1 MPPKAQQQ
9 HYNDWPNTQG
19 FDGKYEERNPV
30 ELEVEGQIPPYT
42 AGVLFRTGLG
52 PRAFKTD
59 KGNTFKVNHWFDQLS
74 QVHRFQIHTT
84 ESNNGRVSVTYNSR
98 IVSYGVIEQIKKTGK
113 LEGMTFGAKYDPCVS
128 FFQKMQSVYNSVAS
142 TQEPKPNAVNVGVTI
157 SPNWPGVTKNG
168 AKKDGGYS
176 NRHIETIVNK
186 TDATPLQIL
195 DPETLEPIGVCDQKT
210 LHPALKGP
218 MSGAHA
224 KFDPATG
231 DVYNYNL
238 ELGRQGT
245 YRIFTVSASTGK
257 TSILATIHHAAA
269 YIHSIFLTEHYV
281 VLCVWNSF
289 YKAGG
294 AAMLW
299 KQNIVDAIADYD
311 ASRKATWFV
320 IDRTPDGKGHVAIFE
335 SRAFYAFHAVNAYE
349 EASTSSPGSVDIV
362 ADIPV
367 YPGLDVIKRFYI
379 DNVMSDSPTVS
390 KWRDP
395 KNTSILPVLRRYR
408 LSNVTKVGTK
418 HPMEVMQEFEAESVV
433 TPELPT
439 INPSYATKRHRYIY
453 GIVDSGK
460 SSGFADSLVKY
471 DLSNHSTKI
480 WSVHGHTA
488 GEPIFV
494 ADPDSDEEDGG
505 VLLSVVLDGYEGK
518 SYLLV
523 LDAKTLNE
531 VGRAK
536 VNGAIGFGFHG
547 THVSAARVDNWG
559 A

>member
-1 MPPKAQQQ
+1 MPPQSKQQ

-19 FDGKYEERNPV
+19 FEGKYEERIPV
-30 ELEVEGQIPPYT
+30 ELEVKGHIPTYT

-52 PRAFKTD
+52 PRDFVTE

-74 QVHRFQIHTT
+74 QVHRFQIHTPSSPD
-84 ESNNGRVSVTYNSR
+84 ERVKVTYNSR
-98 IVSYGVIEQIKKTGK
+98 VTCDGLIEQIKKTGRR
-113 LEGMTFGAKYDPCVS
+113 EGMTFGAKYDPCVS
-128 FFQKMQSVYNSVAS
+128 FFQKLQSVYNSTTA
-142 TQEPKPNAVNVGVTI
+142 PKQPDSVNIGVTI
-157 SPNWPGVTKNG
+157 SPNFPGLSKTG
-168 AKKDGGYS
+168 EKKEGES
-176 NRHIETIVNK
+176 QNRSIETLCNK
-186 TDATPLQIL
+186 TDSASLQML

-210 LHPALKGP
+210 LHHELTGP

-224 KFDPATG
+224 KFDPVTG

-245 YRIFTVSASTGK
+245 YRVFTASPTTGK
-257 TSILATIHHAAA
+257 TTVLATIKHAAA

-294 AAMLW
+294 ASMLW
-299 KQNIVDAIADYD
+299 KQNMVDAMADYD
-311 ASRKATWFV
+311 ASKKATWFV
-320 IDRTPDGKGHVAIFE
+320 VDRNPSGKGHVATFE
-335 SRAFYAFHAVNAYE
+335 APAFYAFHAVNAYE
-349 EASTSSPGSVDIV
+349 EASQTSLGNIDIV
-362 ADIPV
+362 ADVPV
-367 YPGLDVIKRFYI
+367 YPSLDVIKRFYI
-379 DNVMSDSPTVS
+379 DNLLSDSPTIS

-395 KNTSILPVLRRYR
+395 SNTSMVPVLRRYR
-408 LSNVTKVGTK
+408 LPDVNSASVKQPGQV
-418 HPMEVMQEFEAESVV
+418 VQEFEAKSAV

-439 INPSYATKRHRYIY
+439 INPSYATKKHRYVY
-453 GIVDSGK
+453 GVVDSGK
-460 SSGFADSLVKY
+460 SSAFSDSLVKY
-471 DLSNHSTKI
+471 DLENHSNKI

-494 ADPDSDEEDGG
+494 ADPDSKEEDGG

-523 LDAKTLNE
+523 LDAQTLDE

-536 VNGAIGFGFHG
+536 VNGAVGFGFHG

-559 A
+559 T